1 AHVAVALEHRTPAV
15 SAALGDATPSAAEA
29 PRQHEL
35 AGFDPAERIGASAA
49 EEELLDIPAFLRRQ
63 AN

>member
-1 AHVAVALEHRTPAV
+1 LASTDTA
-15 SAALGDATPSAAEA
+15 PSAVETL
-29 PRQHEL
+29 RQPQL
-35 AGFDPAERIGASAA
+35 SGLDPAGRLGGGAA